1 MGTLNKYQ
9 AYAYYLLAAFVL
21 TVMHL
26 RTFAFVDGR
35 TAGDSVIPIALAFLL
50 TALLRAGLERRWIGS
65 QPLLDQPRRQF
76 VLDLSLYV
84 FVGAAIFLYEG
95 LANENTALLAGK
107 LVAAALVIG
116 YFASTDSALNRE
128 RVCSQAKELPH
139 KLEIKAVP
147 ASRRLSL
154 FFTITLLTVVLTNTL
169 SAYSY
174 MSLGVSDME
183 DARIALQR
191 AYLIETLFTLGIVV
205 SLTLR
210 LIHSYSLNLQ
220 HRFDTQI
227 GALRDIQSGKLDG
240 YVPVFSNDEF
250 GIIAQ
255 QTNAMID
262 ELREKER
269 IRATLQQIVSP
280 DVMSR
285 LLRAEGARERAEE
298 CQVAVLF
305 CDLRKFTAYA
315 ENTPPEDVIFF
326 LNAYFSKIAD
336 IICEHSGFV
345 NKFMGDAIMAVFP
358 LDEGAARVDDAIAAA
373 WDILLHSSTL
383 RTHDGKVFEI
393 GIGLHTGRAAAGTI
407 GSDERYE
414 YTFIGDTVNTASR
427 LDGLSKRLGYR
438 VIVSAEIF
446 NNLSRDG
453 QERFVDLGRQRV
465 RGKKTAV
472 HVYGAA
478 PSIDQ
483 ANSAT
488 A

>member
-1 MGTLNKYQ
+1 MDTLNRYQ
-9 AYAYYLLAAFVL
+9 AYAYYVLAAFVL
-21 TVMHL
+21 AVMDM
-26 RTFAFVDGR
+26 RTYGFLNGH
-35 TAGDSVIPIALAFLL
+35 TASDSVVPIALAFLL
-50 TALLRAGLERRWIGS
+50 TAMLRAGLEPHWIDK

-84 FVGAAIFLYEG
+84 VVGTAIFVYEG
-95 LANENTALLAGK
+95 IANDNAALLAGK

-128 RVCSQAKELPH
+128 RLCSQAKELPY
-139 KLEIKAVP
+139 KLDIKAVP

-154 FFTITLLTVVLTNTL
+154 FFTITLLMVVLTNTL

-174 MSLGVSDME
+174 MSLGVGDTE
-183 DARIALQR
+183 DAWMSLQR

-227 GALRDIQSGKLDG
+227 DALRAIQSGRLDG

-262 ELREKER
+262 ELREKEK

-280 DVMSR
+280 DVMAR
-285 LLRAEGARERAEE
+285 LLRAEDVKQQAEE

-336 IICEHSGFV
+336 VICEHQGFV

-358 LDEGAARVDDAIAAA
+358 LDQGEVKVDDAVAAA
-373 WDILLHSSTL
+373 WDILLHSGTL
-383 RTHDGKVFEI
+383 RTHDGTVFEI
-393 GIGLHTGRAAAGTI
+393 GIGLHMGRAAAGTI
-407 GSDERYE
+407 GSEDRYE

-438 VIVSAEIF
+438 MIVSAEIF
-446 NNLSRDG
+446 RNLSRDA
-453 QERFVDLGRQRV
+453 QERFVDLGKQRV
-465 RGKKTAV
+465 RGKRTPV

-478 PSIDQ
+478 PPADD
-483 ANSAT
+483 AEAASA
-488 A
+488 

>member
-21 TVMHL
+21 TVMDL
-26 RTFAFVDGR
+26 RTFAFVDGH
-35 TAGDSVIPIALAFLL
+35 TASDSVVPIALAFLL
-50 TALLRAGLERRWIGS
+50 TALLRAGLEPRWIDR

-76 VLDLSLYV
+76 VFDLSLYV

-128 RVCSQAKELPH
+128 RVCSQAKGLPH
-139 KLEIKAVP
+139 KLDMKAVP

-154 FFTITLLTVVLTNTL
+154 FFTITLLMVVLTNTL

-174 MSLGVSDME
+174 MSLGVSDLE
-183 DARIALQR
+183 SARIALQR

-262 ELREKER
+262 ELREKEK

-285 LLRAEGARERAEE
+285 LLRAEGVRERAEE
-298 CQVAVLF
+298 CEVAVLF

-336 IICEHSGFV
+336 LICEHNGFV

-358 LDEGAARVDDAIAAA
+358 LDEGAADVDDAIAAA
-373 WDILLHSSTL
+373 WDILLHSSAL

-393 GIGLHTGRAAAGTI
+393 GIGLHMGRAAAGTI
-407 GSDERYE
+407 GSDDRYE

-438 VIVSAEIF
+438 VIVSSKIY
-446 NNLSRDG
+446 NNLSRDAR
-453 QERFVDLGRQRV
+453 ERFVDLGRQRV
-465 RGKKTAV
+465 RGKQTAV

-478 PSIDQ
+478 PSTDQ
-483 ANSAT
+483 PESAT